1 MDSNLLRYVWRNSRR
16 EQIIVLLVILA
27 SIPFYFA
34 SFDVPKRIVN
44 DAIQGRAFKDGQP
57 TAILFD
63 LTLTLPQF
71 LGGHS
76 FTLSEGWAFGQLG
89 HLFALSLLFLALVLI
104 NGAFKYVINLQKG
117 VLGERMLRRL
127 RYDLFSQ
134 LMRFRPED
142 VRAVKPAE
150 AASMIKDEVEPI
162 GAFVGDAFIQPAFLG
177 TQALTALAFIMLQNI
192 WLGLVALVIV
202 LAQAVIIPY
211 LRREQLRLG
220 RERQVASRRLAGRI
234 GEIVD
239 AAPAIQGHGAA
250 TYVQSDISAR
260 LGRLFDIR
268 FALYRRKFAVK
279 FLNNLLAQVTPFFFY
294 AIGGYFALSGSLDIG
309 QLVAVIAA
317 YRDLP
322 PPIKELIDWD
332 QQRADVNIKYEQVRA
347 QFSPAEVLKL
357 EDDGPPL
364 KLAPQGQLRV
374 DQLQV
379 HDNRGQLLLEPTSFA
394 LARPGFAALL
404 GPAGSG
410 RDALGRVLGRQITSY
425 SGKVLLDGHELSGLS
440 VETAARLIGY
450 AGEDVEILQGSLR
463 DNLALSLKRRRPGLP
478 DAVES
483 NPAVRRIIMEALR
496 SGNTPL
502 PYDADWT
509 DYAAA
514 GIALPGDLDL
524 AIRRILEV
532 LGLERD
538 VYELGLNGRLFASG
552 KRETNQRFVEARAI
566 VASDLRAVDLKGLV
580 ETFDPARYNSN
591 ASISENFVF
600 GAIKSERLSND
611 NLFNDPFASTILRA
625 EALIEPLLGI
635 GARIASTLAEI
646 FAGLPPGHQLFDR
659 YAFAHALEL
668 EHINQL
674 AAGIEKRD
682 ANMAPPLDVQRQLAT
697 LAFGYVESKHR
708 LGLVDEAFRQRILR
722 ARGSFRQF
730 LPRAYAGDIEFY
742 DPARIIHG
750 ATVRDNI
757 LFGRIGYAI
766 PDAAARVSRIIESAL
781 ARSGLDAD
789 VYRMGLDTDAGVNGR
804 YLSTRMRFAVP
815 LVRAMIKHP
824 QIYVLDLTPL
834 LSVLDDGDALVARLR
849 RLCADSTLIALVSHD
864 SLAAGADLTVEFVG
878 PRGQIRT
885 GGPER
890 KGEGP
895 AEGRRAGLRE
905 AADIGGAG

>member
-1 MDSNLLRYVWRNSRR
+1 VWRNSRR

-63 LTLTLPQF
+63 WTIKLPEF

-76 FTLSEGWAFGQLG
+76 FVVSEGWAFGQLG
-89 HLFALSLLFLALVLI
+89 HLFALSLLFLTLVLI
-104 NGAFKYVINLQKG
+104 NGGFKYVINVRKG
-117 VLGERMLRRL
+117 ILGERMLRRL

-177 TQALTALAFIMLQNI
+177 TQALTALAFIMIQNL
-192 WLGLVALVIV
+192 WLGMIALVIV
-202 LAQAVIIPY
+202 LIQAVIIPY

-250 TYVQSDISAR
+250 AYVQSDIAGR
-260 LGRLFDIR
+260 LGKLFDIR

-279 FLNNLLAQVTPFFFY
+279 FLNNLLAQITPFFFY
-294 AIGGYFALSGSLDIG
+294 AVGGYFALSGSLDIG

-332 QQRADVNIKYEQVRA
+332 QQRADVNIKYEQVRS
-347 QFSPAEVLKL
+347 QFSPTEVLTL
-357 EDDGPPL
+357 EDDGPEL
-364 KLAPQGQLRV
+364 RLAPEGQIRV
-374 DQLQV
+374 EQLQV
-379 HDNRGQLLLEPTSFA
+379 HDNRGHVVLEPISFVVP
-394 LARPGFAALL
+394 RPSFVALL

-410 RDALGRVLGRQITSY
+410 RDVLGRVLGRQTTSY
-425 SGKVLLDGHELSGLS
+425 GGKVNLDGHELSTLS
-440 VETAARLIGY
+440 VEAASRLIGY
-450 AGEDVEILQGSLR
+450 AGEDIEILQGSLR
-463 DNLALSLKRRRPGLP
+463 DNLTLSLKRQRPMLP
-478 DAVES
+478 EGFA
-483 NPAVRRIIMEALR
+483 NPKVRRIIMEAVR

-514 GIALPGDLDL
+514 QVAIPADLDL
-524 AIRRILEV
+524 AIRGILEV
-532 LGLERD
+532 LGLHCD
-538 VYELGLNGRLFASG
+538 VYDLGLNGRLFANGDSD
-552 KRETNQRFVEARAI
+552 TNQRFIEARAV
-566 VASDLRAVDLKGLV
+566 VANELRAVDLKGLV

-600 GAIKSERLSND
+600 GAVKSERLSNE
-611 NLFNDPFASTILRA
+611 NLFNDPFASTILRV
-625 EALIEPLLGI
+625 EALIEPLLSI

-646 FAGLPPGHQLFDR
+646 FSGLPPGHQLFDR
-659 YAFAHALEL
+659 YAFAHALDL
-668 EHINQL
+668 EEINVL
-674 AAGIEKRD
+674 AAGIDKRD
-682 ANMAPPLDVQRQLAT
+682 AGAPHPLDVQQQLAT

-708 LGLVDEAFRQRILR
+708 LGLADEPFRQRLLR
-722 ARGSFRQF
+722 ARASFRQF
-730 LPRAYAGDIEFY
+730 LPRSYVNDLEFY
-742 DPARIIHG
+742 DPSRVIHG
-750 ATVRDNI
+750 ATVRDNV
-757 LFGRIGYAI
+757 LFGRVGYAI
-766 PDAAARVSRIIESAL
+766 PDAAARVSRIIEAAL
-781 ARSGLDAD
+781 VQSGLDRE
-789 VYRMGLDTDAGVNGR
+789 VYRMGLDTDTGVNGR
-804 YLSTRMRFAVP
+804 HLSTRLRLAVP
-815 LVRAMIKHP
+815 MVRALVKRP
-824 QIYVLDLTPL
+824 DIYVLDLTP
-834 LSVLDDGDALVARLR
+834 VLTVVGDHGALMTRLR
-849 RLCADSTLIALVSHD
+849 QHCAGKTLIALLSHD
-864 SLAAGADLTVEFVG
+864 SLARDADLTVEFSG
-878 PRGQIRT
+878 NRGQVRS
-885 GGPER
+885 GSPPRFRQE
-890 KGEGP
+890 GES
-895 AEGRRAGLRE
+895 ARRRE
-905 AADIGGAG
+905 SVREPADIGGAP